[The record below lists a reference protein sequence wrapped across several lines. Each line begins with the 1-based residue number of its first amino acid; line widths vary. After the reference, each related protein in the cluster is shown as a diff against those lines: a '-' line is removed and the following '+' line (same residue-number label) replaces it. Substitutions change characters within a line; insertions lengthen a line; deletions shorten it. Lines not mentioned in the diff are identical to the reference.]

1 MLSRILG
8 AAARSGFL
16 PSRPTSLQRAAADAA
31 RRNLAALRA
40 DFVEDATGDKVP
52 PRRGRRNEG
61 GQASA
66 KIEQPLMTT
75 LVTLVVVS

>member
-1 MLSRILG
+1 MLSRIRVAPG
-8 AAARSGFL
+8 RSGF
-16 PSRPTSLQRAAADAA
+16 PSHPPQRAAADAA
-31 RRNLAALRA
+31 LRNLAALRA
-40 DFVEDATGDKVP
+40 DFVEDVTGDKVP